1 MFEKCRYSMKPVFT
15 FSKIKEAW
23 EVISLPNFDGRLQN
37 ILFTCYSPCIRI
49 LQGLLLQ
56 RVVTV
61 A

>member
-1 MFEKCRYSMKPVFT
+1 MKPVFT

-23 EVISLPNFDGRLQN
+23 EVILLPNFDGRLQN